1 MGPAESATPNM
12 IEGKRSTQQAFR
24 VCVVPLLTLRRT
36 HVPSLLLLLAHGSLD
51 IATEP
56 RTNEQH
62 LLALALDHVMLGVAD
77 SAGQKKP
84 RLQRHSFAVN
94 SLGCML

>member
-36 HVPSLLLLLAHGSLD
+36 HVPSLRPLLAHGSLD

-56 RTNEQH
+56 RPMSNTPFSI
-62 LLALALDHVMLGVAD
+62 MLGVAD
-77 SAGQKKP
+77 LAGP
-84 RLQRHSFAVN
+84 THLDANLF
-94 SLGCML
+94 